1 MPYYS
6 FVNLCK
12 YIEGW
17 QVLWN
22 LEGFVD
28 ISLSRIIQLVGI
40 LRPALLQS
48 PPSVH
53 TACFDRIFINRIP
66 YHDIQ
71 PIDAIAQCLNASYSV
86 AL

>member
-12 YIEGW
+12 YMEGW

-22 LEGFVD
+22 LKGFVD
-28 ISLSRIIQLVGI
+28 VSLSRIIHLVGI
-40 LRPALLQS
+40 LIPALLQS

-53 TACFDRIFINRIP
+53 MARFDRMFINRIP

-71 PIDAIAQCLNASYSV
+71 PIDVIAQCLNASYSV
-86 AL
+86 VL